1 MRHRVVGKKL
11 GRDTSHRK
19 ALLKNLSGSLI
30 ISESVTTTL
39 AKAKYLR
46 PYVEK
51 LITGAKKSTGFSS
64 RRLIMADLNDGDAS
78 RKLFFD
84 LARRFSKRPGGYT
97 RITKLSSRD
106 GDNAQM
112 ARIEFVDAKAEEL
125 QKKSTKKAG
134 AKVES
139 EEKVLSQPAPEKV
152 DLAEAP
158 APKIS
163 RQNRIVKRAPH
174 TGVRKKG

>member
-30 ISESVTTTL
+30 MNESITTTL

-51 LITGAKKSTGFSS
+51 LITGAKNSESFSS
-64 RRLIMADLNDGDAS
+64 RRLIMANLNDKDAS
-78 RKLFFD
+78 RKLFSD
-84 LARRFSKRPGGYT
+84 LAVRFAKRPGGYT
-97 RITKLSSRD
+97 RITQVGNRD
-106 GDNAQM
+106 GDNAKM
-112 ARIEFVDAKAEEL
+112 ARIEFVDARIEEV
-125 QKKSTKKAG
+125 QKKPETGKDDRKTKK
-134 AKVES
+134 
-139 EEKVLSQPAPEKV
+139 EEKATSTGIEKPV
-152 DLAEAP
+152 PSEAA
-158 APKIS
+158 APK
-163 RQNRIVKRAPH
+163 VKKQDKVVKKAPH